1 MRNNR
6 LFIDNAKWVE
16 MNWAFL
22 RNVIIKSFIL
32 FLLVNIVFALFFP
45 LEAAGKISLYNN
57 LFPGRERFPFGEN
70 PAKAYN
76 LSLYNLNAMFASHRI
91 AGTPK
96 GENEFRVFVI
106 GDSSVWGTLLKP
118 EETLSSQ
125 LDTLALTTSDGRE
138 MRFYNLGYPTVSLT
152 KDVMLLEKTMQYHP
166 DLIIWLVTLEA
177 FPWDK
182 QYTSPLVENNIQT
195 VQSSLELHGV
205 GLPLLSKQKEVA
217 PVVLDNTI
225 VFRRR
230 ELADLIRLQFYGVL
244 WAATEIDQEY
254 FENYPPAQRD
264 FEIDDLG
271 FHDFTDGQMTR
282 DDLAFQ
288 VLDWGSKVAG
298 ATPVLVVNEPMLIST
313 GENSEFRYNFFYPK
327 WAYDQYREWLSER
340 SKNSLWSYLDNW
352 NLVPEDEFTNS
363 AIHLTPTGSRMLAEE
378 IAQTLLKYR

>member
-1 MRNNR
+1 
-6 LFIDNAKWVE
+6 

-22 RNVIIKSFIL
+22 RNVIIKSVIL
-32 FLLVNIVFALFFP
+32 FLLVNFIFALFFP
-45 LEAAGKISLYNN
+45 LEGAGRISLYNH

-70 PAKAYN
+70 PDKAYN
-76 LSLYNLNAMFASHRI
+76 LSLYNLDAMFASHRI
-91 AGTPK
+91 TGTPK
-96 GENEFRVFVI
+96 KADEFRVFVI

-118 EETLSSQ
+118 EETLSAR
-125 LDTLALTTSDGRE
+125 LDTLALTTSDGRK
-138 MRFYNLGYPTVSLT
+138 MRFFNFGYPTVSLT
-152 KDVMLLEKTMQYHP
+152 KDVMLLEKAMQYQP

-195 VQSSLELHGV
+195 VQNSAELHGV
-205 GLPLLSKQKEVA
+205 NLPLLSKQKDVV
-217 PVVLDNTI
+217 PVVWDNTI
-225 VFRRR
+225 VYRRR

-264 FEIDDLG
+264 FEIEDLS
-271 FHDFTDGQMTR
+271 FHDFTAGQMTR

-298 ATPVLVVNEPMLIST
+298 ATPILVVNEPMLIST
-313 GENSEFRYNFFYPK
+313 GENSEIRYNFFYTK

-340 SKNSLWSYLDNW
+340 SKNSSWSYLDTW

-363 AIHLTPTGSRMLAEE
+363 AIHLTPTGSWALAEE
-378 IAQTLLKYR
+378 IAKTLLRFRL